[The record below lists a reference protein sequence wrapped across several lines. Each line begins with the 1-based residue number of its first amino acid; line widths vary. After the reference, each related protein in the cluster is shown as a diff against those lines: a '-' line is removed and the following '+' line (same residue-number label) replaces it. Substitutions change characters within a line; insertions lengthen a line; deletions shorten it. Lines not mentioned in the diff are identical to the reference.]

1 MKKSFFTLFTSL
13 IVCGLLLVWNT
24 EAAFKYIASWDSTIS
39 ISEYCISNIS
49 NITYGSMTKN
59 LNDCEPD
66 GRFGYV
72 CSLTGNTGEYE
83 VNVNFNSSN
92 AYCSSIY
99 LKNATKIIDYGSNA
113 INELFLD
120 SNNRN
125 IDLND
130 KEPSNIAHFY
140 TQNNNLKTFKL
151 KLNNSENP
159 KSILFQ
165 QNLLE
170 NIPEEIRCNRNYNGY
185 NIEITS
191 SYRIIEN
198 NWSSAK
204 RIYLNGNP
212 IKFVWIT
219 NVDNNPTYKTNY
231 SSDNCWTN
239 VFNCGCYSSIYTFLN
254 KGNNEPYYF
263 TRTGY
268 IFNTEDRNYSYKIL
282 DSSQTIVDGTN
293 GEWNSTSAYIYN
305 QLVPGR
311 YTFKTCINWDSTC
324 DSVDFNATYDL
335 WIEFD
340 DNQTSVSDGETIQSK
355 ENIKFVW
362 DKVWWY
368 PESFISWFSYELID
382 KNSLNVIFNNYYS
395 KYNEFTIPEDILEDW
410 KTYIFKVNILDLNG
424 SPIIADDPYIIDYS
438 CTYNCDYWPIH
449 ASRTFTIDIPDD
461 PIPTLEISRPLE
473 NETGAITYFSWT
485 PKITSTSDK
494 FTNYRW
500 EIKSGSTIV
509 TSGIITNESETW
521 FTIDSLN
528 NWRYTFYVELNYKRD
543 WQVQGPVTDQNYAGD
558 NGAKSFT
565 VAKTYPSIKINRPLE
580 DETGAMTYF
589 SWTPNVTSWFSFNNY
604 EWVISGNNTL
614 LTGKIDNKGHTWFNL
629 NNLSNWTYSFN
640 IKMNYIQDSNNQ
652 PGTAIDKEFSSQW
665 WTKTFTV
672 DKPSSLKIISP
683 ATWAVLTQAENVFSR
698 TWTTSNTFIKYT
710 YSVIWNKYSHTW
722 ETTDQDYTWFS
733 IRNLEDW
740 AYTFTISMLTDAGTE
755 TDSRNFSVSATS
767 WAYINITSPENWKTY
782 TWNRIKLVPTDFT
795 WVWTGSSRIDRFTY
809 KLTNTTTNSEI
820 TSWTINKN
828 SNWNYSINSISL
840 PSGKY
845 SFEVKMLDSNGTT
858 IKDKTHNFTITIPS
872 HLTINTPPAW
882 QLNSK
887 NVTFSRTWF
896 AEFGDHYKYKLDR
909 VNDQW
914 NIISTITWNENTS
927 ITSFSMTN
935 IHNGKYTFTV
945 SIMNSSN
952 SEIKTESRTFWIPD
966 DQDLILDISDWTTS
980 TKNIKT
986 GTWIFSRWWK
996 SEDFYWYYYS
1006 ISGTNFKNE
1015 PFIHTWKTSWE
1026 VTWNIILTNLTSW
1039 KYRFS
1044 VNMLDE
1050 NDSIIT
1056 WKYLDFSV
1064 AIPASL
1070 KITNPSNWST
1080 ITSSSTT
1087 LSRIGKWDIF
1097 RTWYSTDSRH
1107 YEYELLQVTTSWQE
1121 QKAASPKT
1129 NANSFS
1135 YNSFQDGA
1143 SYQLKVKLYSGN
1155 TLIASDTSSFSVSIP
1170 KHSSGWWGWSSSKS
1184 HPTNDLS
1191 VSVTNDEPTTN
1202 ERIEVVVDIND
1213 KYTWKVDF
1221 TKMQYYSTDEEKRID
1236 IPVTSKNYVSDYS
1249 DDAKLGYVKFD
1260 SSDDGEKNLSE
1271 FLMFSQP
1278 GNYRIHAQDKDWYND
1293 YVQFYVWKWN
1303 NKTQVTTTK
1312 AAEDE
1317 YYIARSCKK
1326 YKIEYLNNL
1335 WVYTSPNLKQ
1345 DEYFVSKDY
1354 FKRYIDS
1361 KNKRADWCPT
1371 NIWWITTTYKD
1382 TSNSSDRYTAP
1393 NGKVYFINWKN
1404 WSYSSTELDKEL
1416 NGSKKFWSVTDLKY
1430 FIRDRN
1436 PFISMAKLWPTTAK

>member
-1 MKKSFFTLFTSL
+1 MKKSLFTLFTSL
-13 IVCGLLLVWNT
+13 IVCGLLLVWST
-24 EAAFKYIASWDSTIS
+24 EAAFKYKAYWDSMIAFEKDNFQSWVKS
-39 ISEYCISNIS
+39 IKYWSHIK
-49 NITYGSMTKN
+49 T
-59 LNDCEPD
+59 LNFTEDHSWCNEVD
-66 GRFGYV
+66 YWIE
-72 CSLTGNTGEYE
+72 CYLEWESWEYE
-83 VNVNFNSSN
+83 VTVEFYNTSYPIVYLRKQWNVIKINEYDSSV
-92 AYCSSIY
+92 
-99 LKNATKIIDYGSNA
+99 TIDY
-113 INELFLD
+113 LHL
-120 SNNRN
+120 SNNTG
-125 IDLND
+125 IDLNGIAPT
-130 KEPSNIAHFY
+130 KIRNIY
-140 TQNNNLKTFKL
+140 V
-151 KLNNSENP
+151 NNSNLSTFNIWLNSSGNPYNIYFENNQLQ
-159 KSILFQ
+159 SM
-165 QNLLE
+165 
-170 NIPEEIRCNRNYNGY
+170 PEEIRCNRYNYNIALTNATY
-185 NIEITS
+185 KNDYS
-191 SYRIIEN
+191 
-198 NWSSAK
+198 SSARNISLK
-204 RIYLNGNP
+204 NNP

-219 NVDNNPTYKTNY
+219 EVGSESTSSSY
-231 SSDNCWTN
+231 SSENKWTN
-239 VFNCGCYSSIYTFLN
+239 IFDCDDNSNTTYNFSTRWN
-254 KGNNEPYYF
+254 YYF
-263 TRTGY
+263 ERTWYEEG
-268 IFNTEDRNYSYKIL
+268 NSNRNYNYEIL
-282 DSSQTIVDGTN
+282 KDEITVPGTYS
-293 GEWNSTSAYIYN
+293 GGSSTSVDFNNNLEPWDY
-305 QLVPGR
+305 V
-311 YTFKTCINWDSTC
+311 FKVCINWNTTC
-324 DSVDFNATYDL
+324 DSVNFTVPWYNL
-335 WIEFD
+335 WIGLTWTTSINSQN
-340 DNQTSVSDGETIQSK
+340 DNIYFEWNQVNSADYQNSYNFQYKVTPENDS
-355 ENIKFVW
+355 ENIIYEWTTNQYDRSFNVEYDRNKLNNGSSYKFTVFLVDNNW
-362 DKVWWY
+362 NKIEADWTNIIYYSGCHMNRQSYWNCSEY
-368 PESFISWFSYELID
+368 PE
-382 KNSLNVIFNNYYS
+382 YS
-395 KYNEFTIPEDILEDW
+395 
-410 KTYIFKVNILDLNG
+410 G
-424 SPIIADDPYIIDYS
+424 PIY
-438 CTYNCDYWPIH
+438 
-449 ASRTFTIDIPDD
+449 ASRTFTVNIPEGED
-461 PIPTLEISRPLE
+461 PKITINRPSDP
-473 NETGAITYFSWT
+473 ETEAITYFSWT
-485 PKITSTSDK
+485 PS
-494 FTNYRW
+494 
-500 EIKSGSTIV
+500 
-509 TSGIITNESETW
+509 
-521 FTIDSLN
+521 IDH
-528 NWRYTFYVELNYKRD
+528 D
-543 WQVQGPVTDQNYAGD
+543 
-558 NGAKSFT
+558 
-565 VAKTYPSIKINRPLE
+565 
-580 DETGAMTYF
+580 YF
-589 SWTPNVTSWFSFNNY
+589 DFNNY
-604 EWVISGNNTL
+604 YWSISWVDNSTL
-614 LTGKIDNKGHTWFNL
+614 LTGLIWDINNTWFSTGNL
-629 NNLSNWTYSFN
+629 NNGSYTFNVMLNYTKKSSREDGVAIDDTYSAN
-640 IKMNYIQDSNNQ
+640 GGAK
-652 PGTAIDKEFSSQW
+652 P
-665 WTKTFTV
+665 FTIN
-672 DKPSSLKIISP
+672 KPSSLSILSP
-683 ATWAVLTQAENVFSR
+683 AEWATLTLAENTFSR
-698 TWTTSNTFIKYT
+698 TWDTANTFIKYSYT
-710 YSVIWNKYSHTW
+710 VTWNNYLYTW
-722 ETTDQDYTWFS
+722 ETTNQNSTSFS

-740 AYTFTISMLTDAGTE
+740 AYTFTVIMHTDAGTK

-767 WAYINITSPENWKTY
+767 WAYINITSPGNWKTY

-809 KLTNTTTNSEI
+809 KLTNTITNSEI
-820 TSWTINKN
+820 TWWTINKN
-828 SNWNYSINSISL
+828 SNWNYSIQQISL

-858 IKDKTHNFTITIPS
+858 IKDKTHNFTISIPS
-872 HLTINTPPAW
+872 HLTISTPPAW
-882 QLNSK
+882 QLSSK
-887 NVTFSRTWF
+887 DVTFSRTWF
-896 AEFGDHYKYKLDR
+896 AEFQDHYKYKLDR

-1087 LSRIGKWDIF
+1087 LSRMGKWDIF

-1135 YNSFQDGA
+1135 YSSFQDGA

-1155 TLIASDTSSFSVSIP
+1155 TLLASDTSSFSVSIP

-1221 TKMQYYSTDEEKRID
+1221 TKMQYYSFDEEKRID

-1278 GNYRIHAQDKDWYND
+1278 GNYRIHVEDKDWYKE
-1293 YVQFYVWKWN
+1293 YTEFYVWKWN
-1303 NKTQVTTTK
+1303 KAQVTKTSD
-1312 AAEDE
+1312 DE

-1335 WVYTSPNLKQ
+1335 GVYTSPNLKQ

-1361 KNKRADWCPT
+1361 KNRRADWCPT

-1382 TSNSSDRYTAP
+1382 SSNSSDRYTAP

-1436 PFISMAKLWPTTAK
+1436 PFISMAKLWPTK

>member
-13 IVCGLLLVWNT
+13 VIWGLLMVWSTN
-24 EAAFKYIASWDSTIS
+24 AFKYTATWPSKIAFTKGTLNLIDSIK
-39 ISEYCISNIS
+39 
-49 NITYGSMTKN
+49 YGSWEENSMTTLTLDN
-59 LNDCEPD
+59 SCE
-66 GRFGYV
+66 
-72 CSLTGNTGEYE
+72 
-83 VNVNFNSSN
+83 
-92 AYCSSIY
+92 
-99 LKNATKIIDYGSNA
+99 LKDYGHECTIPRESADTYDIIIKYKTNTYEW
-113 INELFLD
+113 INNVRMNNEINNIKKIENFDGINIKNIVTLD
-120 SNNRN
+120 LSNNSG
-125 IDLND
+125 IDLNNQSSS
-130 KEPSNIAHFY
+130 KIENIYVNNSNL
-140 TQNNNLKTFKL
+140 NEFKL
-151 KLNNSENP
+151 NLDNQHFKNIYFNDNKLS
-159 KSILFQ
+159 SLSG
-165 QNLLE
+165 
-170 NIPEEIRCNRNYNGY
+170 EIRCNRDNYLIHLDNDILIGNGGYNNNYNIRLERNPINFVWLTKYYYTDQECVKNYGWNGY
-185 NIEITS
+185 NCSKERDIKC
-191 SYRIIEN
+191 EN
-198 NWSSAK
+198 NDIIFKNETWYSFERFGYQEQDWTNLSYIYTLSWSSNDFNTGWIA
-204 RIYLNGNP
+204 YGT
-212 IKFVWIT
+212 WIT
-219 NVDNNPTYKTNY
+219 IPAKDLPF
-231 SSDNCWTN
+231 SSNAT
-239 VFNCGCYSSIYTFLN
+239 
-254 KGNNEPYYF
+254 
-263 TRTGY
+263 
-268 IFNTEDRNYSYKIL
+268 
-282 DSSQTIVDGTN
+282 
-293 GEWNSTSAYIYN
+293 
-305 QLVPGR
+305 
-311 YTFKTCINWDSTC
+311 YTFKVCIQEGTDCDSIDFQVINDNLKLEFIENKTNIESWWTANSLTGVTFARIHTGIDDNVYKYPEEQIYGYEYRLYKNNNYQPIVKPTTLEKTC
-324 DSVDFNATYDL
+324 DGENCHWTKNIWQALTDEWIFDTYKDLTWDFKFEVYILDNDNHSYIY
-335 WIEFD
+335 WD
-340 DNQTSVSDGETIQSK
+340 DNEPIRTTRYFHIIEPEQPDNPTIQITRPS
-355 ENIKFVW
+355 
-362 DKVWWY
+362 D
-368 PESFISWFSYELID
+368 PETE
-382 KNSLNVIFNNYYS
+382 
-395 KYNEFTIPEDILEDW
+395 
-410 KTYIFKVNILDLNG
+410 
-424 SPIIADDPYIIDYS
+424 
-438 CTYNCDYWPIH
+438 
-449 ASRTFTIDIPDD
+449 
-461 PIPTLEISRPLE
+461 
-473 NETGAITYFSWT
+473 AITYFSWT
-485 PKITSTSDK
+485 PS
-494 FTNYRW
+494 
-500 EIKSGSTIV
+500 
-509 TSGIITNESETW
+509 
-521 FTIDSLN
+521 IDH
-528 NWRYTFYVELNYKRD
+528 D
-543 WQVQGPVTDQNYAGD
+543 
-558 NGAKSFT
+558 
-565 VAKTYPSIKINRPLE
+565 
-580 DETGAMTYF
+580 YF
-589 SWTPNVTSWFSFNNY
+589 DFNNY
-604 EWVISGNNTL
+604 YWSISWVDNSTL
-614 LTGKIDNKGHTWFNL
+614 LTGLIWDINNTWFSTGNL
-629 NNLSNWTYSFN
+629 NNGSYTFNVMLNYTKKSSLETGVAIDDTYSAN
-640 IKMNYIQDSNNQ
+640 GGAK
-652 PGTAIDKEFSSQW
+652 P
-665 WTKTFTV
+665 FTIN
-672 DKPSSLKIISP
+672 KPSSLKIISP

-698 TWTTSNTFIKYT
+698 TWTTSNTFIKYI
-710 YSVIWNKYSHTW
+710 YSVIWNKYSYTW
-722 ETTDQDYTWFS
+722 ETEDQDYTWFS

-740 AYTFTISMLTDAGTE
+740 AYTFTVIMHTDAGTK
-755 TDSRNFSVSATS
+755 TDSRNFSVNATS
-767 WAYINITSPENWKTY
+767 WAYINITSPGNWKTY

-795 WVWTGSSRIDRFTY
+795 WVWTWSTRISKFTY

-820 TSWTINKN
+820 SSWTINKN
-828 SNWNYSINSISL
+828 SNWNYSIQQISL

-858 IKDKTHNFTITIPS
+858 IKDKTHNFTISIPS
-872 HLTINTPPAW
+872 HLTISTPPAW

-896 AEFGDHYKYKLDR
+896 AEFGNHYKYKLDR

-1056 WKYLDFSV
+1056 WKYLDFTV
-1064 AIPASL
+1064 DIPASL

-1087 LSRIGKWDIF
+1087 LSRMGKWDIF

-1121 QKAASPKT
+1121 QKASSPKT

-1135 YNSFQDGA
+1135 YSSFQDGA

-1202 ERIEVVVDIND
+1202 ERIEVVVDISD

-1221 TKMQYYSTDEEKRID
+1221 TKMQYYSFDEEKRID
-1236 IPVTSKNYVSDYS
+1236 IPVTSKNYVTDYS

-1278 GNYRIHAQDKDWYND
+1278 GNYRIHVEDKDWYKE
-1293 YVQFYVWKWN
+1293 YTEFYVWKWN
-1303 NKTQVTTTK
+1303 KAQVTK
-1312 AAEDE
+1312 ASDDE

-1335 WVYTSPNLKQ
+1335 GVYTSPNLKQ

-1361 KNKRADWCPT
+1361 KNRRADWCPT
-1371 NIWWITTTYKD
+1371 NIWWITTTYRD

-1436 PFISMAKLWPTTAK
+1436 PFISMAKLWPTK

>member
-1 MKKSFFTLFTSL
+1 MKKSLFTLFTSL
-13 IVCGLLLVWNT
+13 IVCGLLLVWSANAMT
-24 EAAFKYIASWDSTIS
+24 YTVNGNQTNIGFIKNETIS
-39 ISEYCISNIS
+39 EIRINWWDNSATNVTSCGEEYIQWIYYYLCTKEFNDGLD
-49 NITYGSMTKN
+49 NHEITIKN
-59 LNDCEPD
+59 NDNSD
-66 GRFGYV
+66 NYRNQTIY
-72 CSLTGNTGEYE
+72 L
-83 VNVNFNSSN
+83 VNANV
-92 AYCSSIY
+92 SSI
-99 LKNATKIIDYGSNA
+99 NNFDY
-113 INELFLD
+113 FL
-120 SNNRN
+120 
-125 IDLND
+125 
-130 KEPSNIAHFY
+130 
-140 TQNNNLKTFKL
+140 NLKTL
-151 KLNNSENP
+151 RLN
-159 KSILFQ
+159 
-165 QNLLE
+165 QN
-170 NIPEEIRCNRNYNGY
+170 NITALNYNKLSAFNNITIYMDENSYNDYDNTSYSYFTNIDTYVLRKNNLTTIPKIIRKNRDSYQIILDSDHRFQPTKSNIIDLSDNPINFIWITEINDNTIINTGNWYSFPEYYCRNDCYKATFERFAYASGTNPSYTYQIKKDGY
-185 NIEITS
+185 NITWDNVDSDKKEVSIDLSTLFPW
-191 SYRIIEN
+191 SYNFEVCFTN
-198 NWSSAK
+198 
-204 RIYLNGNP
+204 
-212 IKFVWIT
+212 WIT
-219 NVDNNPTYKTNY
+219 YCDNIDFTIEY
-231 SSDNCWTN
+231 
-239 VFNCGCYSSIYTFLN
+239 
-254 KGNNEPYYF
+254 NEEINF
-263 TRTGY
+263 T
-268 IFNTEDRNYSYKIL
+268 S
-282 DSSQTIVDGTN
+282 
-293 GEWNSTSAYIYN
+293 
-305 QLVPGR
+305 
-311 YTFKTCINWDSTC
+311 DSTEWTINSL
-324 DSVDFNATYDL
+324 DDL
-335 WIEFD
+335 VFKW
-340 DNQTSVSDGETIQSK
+340 QRS
-355 ENIKFVW
+355 ENLPSNL
-362 DKVWWY
+362 VWWY
-368 PESFISWFSYELID
+368 TYTIEKDNQIIISEDKDNLIPDQSTAILDEPQSKIETALRNYGITDPYGSYTLTVYLID
-382 KNSLNVIFNNYYS
+382 SNWDYATTDWHNSIS
-395 KYNEFTIPEDILEDW
+395 
-410 KTYIFKVNILDLNG
+410 
-424 SPIIADDPYIIDYS
+424 
-438 CTYNCDYWPIH
+438 
-449 ASRTFTIDIPDD
+449 ASRTFILEQPPVPDTPTIQI
-461 PIPTLEISRPLE
+461 TRPSD
-473 NETGAITYFSWT
+473 NETEAITDFSWNSSI
-485 PKITSTSDK
+485 PEWNE
-494 FTNYRW
+494 FTNYTW
-500 EIKSGSTIV
+500 NIKSGSTIV
-509 TSGIITNESETW
+509 TGWTITNENEKR
-521 FTIDSLN
+521 FEIDNLD
-528 NWRYTFYVELNYKRD
+528 NWEYTFYVELNYSRD
-543 WQVQGPVTDQNYAGD
+543 WNPQPAVHDQNPHFN
-558 NGAKSFT
+558 NGAKHFT

-580 DETGAMTYF
+580 DETGAVTYF

-629 NNLSNWTYSFN
+629 NNLSNWRYSFN

-652 PGTAIDKEFSSQW
+652 PGTAIDSEFSSQW
-665 WTKTFTV
+665 WAKTFTV

-683 ATWAVLTQAENVFSR
+683 ITWAVLTQAENVFSR

-710 YSVIWNKYSHTW
+710 YSVIWNKYSYTW

-795 WVWTGSSRIDRFTY
+795 WVWTWSTRISKFTY

-828 SNWNYSINSISL
+828 SNWNYSIQKISL

-858 IKDKTHNFTITIPS
+858 IKDKTHNFTISIPS
-872 HLTINTPPAW
+872 HLTISTPPAW

-1056 WKYLDFSV
+1056 WKYLDFTV
-1064 AIPASL
+1064 DIPASL

-1087 LSRIGKWDIF
+1087 LSRMGKWDIF

-1107 YEYELLQVTTSWQE
+1107 YEYELLQVTASWNE

-1135 YNSFQDGA
+1135 YSSFQDWA
-1143 SYQLKVKLYSGN
+1143 SYQLTVKLYSGN
-1155 TLIASDTSSFSVSIP
+1155 TLLARDTSSFSVSIP

-1191 VSVTNDEPTTN
+1191 VSVTNDEPITN
-1202 ERIEVVVDIND
+1202 ERVEVVVDIND

-1221 TKMQYYSTDEEKRID
+1221 TKMQYYSFDEEKRID

-1260 SSDDGEKNLSE
+1260 SSDRWEKNLSE

-1278 GNYRIHAQDKDWYND
+1278 GNYRIHVEDKDWYKE
-1293 YVQFYVWKWN
+1293 YTEFYVWKWN
-1303 NKTQVTTTK
+1303 KTQVTAK
-1312 AAEDE
+1312 APEEDE

-1326 YKIEYLNNL
+1326 YKIEFLNNL
-1335 WVYTSPNLKQ
+1335 GVYTSPNLKQ

-1361 KNKRADWCPT
+1361 KNKRANWCPT
-1371 NIWWITTTYKD
+1371 NIWWITTTYRD